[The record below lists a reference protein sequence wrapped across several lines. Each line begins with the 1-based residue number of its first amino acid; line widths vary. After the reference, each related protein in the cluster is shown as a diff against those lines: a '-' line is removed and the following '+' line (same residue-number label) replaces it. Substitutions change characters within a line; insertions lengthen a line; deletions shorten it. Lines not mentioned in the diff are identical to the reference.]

1 MILMIHMI
9 DTDNIVGHIFG
20 ANFGQYTDTVMIR
33 MSHMIHM
40 THIIQSIHMKGMVH
54 DTYDTHDRY

>member
-9 DTDNIVGHIFG
+9 DTDNMVGHIFG
-20 ANFGQYTDTVMIR
+20 ATFGQYTDTVMIR

-40 THIIQSIHMKGMVH
+40 ILVVHMIDMVH
-54 DTYDTHDRY
+54 DTHDTQ